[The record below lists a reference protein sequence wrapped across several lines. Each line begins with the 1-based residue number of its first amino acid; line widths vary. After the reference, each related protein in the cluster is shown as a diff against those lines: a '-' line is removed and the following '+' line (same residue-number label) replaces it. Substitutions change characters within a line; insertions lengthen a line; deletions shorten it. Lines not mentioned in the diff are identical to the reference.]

1 MDSQGTAIDTQPE
14 EALLLAEGVSKHYP
28 GVQALSDVT
37 LSLAPGEVHA
47 LVGENGAGKSTL
59 IKVLGGLVEPTAGV
73 LRVGGR
79 PQRFSGPQESQA
91 AGISVISQEFRL
103 VPQLTVAENMFL
115 GHEPTRFG
123 LVDRAKARRLTRE
136 PLRELG
142 LNISPDRRVDSLTVG
157 DQQLVEIARALS
169 REFRV
174 LILDE
179 PTAALSESEAEKL
192 LTLVQRIRDRGCA
205 VLYVSHRL
213 PEIFRVSDR
222 ISVLRDGRLV
232 ARLRT
237 ADTTAEEVVTHM
249 LGRPLEMVEAQ
260 VAAVPAEVHEK
271 SAPPLRVSGLRCAGL
286 LAPVD
291 LQVAAGEVVGIAGLV
306 GSGRTELLRALFGA
320 IASRSDR
327 FEVEGRPVRPRS
339 PADAIGSGIFMLSED
354 RKAEGIVPLLSVLDN
369 VVLAQRRWGRFL
381 LNPGR
386 DRSSYQAMKDRM
398 RIRVDDPQRL
408 ITTLSGGNQQKAL
421 LGRALLSD
429 CRVLLLNEPTRGVD
443 VGAKVEIYQ
452 LIREL
457 AATGVGVVVSSSEA
471 AELVAVADRCL
482 TLYAG
487 SVSGELSADRM
498 TEADIVAGT
507 LGHTGA
513 ATSPATAGSQTT
525 APSTPAKGT
534 AR

>member
-1 MDSQGTAIDTQPE
+1 VDSHGTTIEARPD
-14 EALLLAEGVSKHYP
+14 EALLVAEGVSKHYP

-59 IKVLGGLVEPTAGV
+59 IKILGGLVEPTTGV
-73 LRVGGR
+73 LRISGE
-79 PQRFSGPQESQA
+79 PQHFSGPQDSQA

-123 LVDRAKARRLTRE
+123 LVDRARARKLTRE

-142 LNISPDRRVDSLTVG
+142 LDISPDRRVDSLTVG

-169 REFRV
+169 RDFRV

-179 PTAALSESEAEKL
+179 PTAALSESEADKL
-192 LTLVQRIRDRGCA
+192 LTLVERIRDRGCA

-232 ARLRT
+232 ARVRT
-237 ADTTAEEVVTHM
+237 AEATADDVVTHM
-249 LGRPLEMVEAQ
+249 LGRPLEAVEAQ
-260 VAAVPAEVHEK
+260 VAAVAAEVDEEG
-271 SAPPLRVSGLRCAGL
+271 APPLRVEGLRCAGL
-286 LAPVD
+286 LAPID
-291 LQVAAGEVVGIAGLV
+291 LRIAAGEVVGIAGLV
-306 GSGRTELLRALFGA
+306 GSGRTELMRALFGV
-320 IASRSDR
+320 IPSRFHR
-327 FEVEGRPVRPRS
+327 FEVDGRAVKPRS

-386 DRSSYQAMKDRM
+386 DRGSYQAMKDRM
-398 RIRVDDPQRL
+398 RIRVDDPHRL

-457 AATGVGVVVSSSEA
+457 AATGVGIVVSSSEA
-471 AELVAVADRCL
+471 AELAAVADRCL
-482 TLYAG
+482 TFYAG
-487 SVSGELSADRM
+487 TVSGELAGDRL
-498 TEADIVAGT
+498 TETDIVAGT
-507 LGHTGA
+507 LGHSSGD
-513 ATSPATAGSQTT
+513 SPKTT
-525 APSTPAKGT
+525 ALDTSAAKGT